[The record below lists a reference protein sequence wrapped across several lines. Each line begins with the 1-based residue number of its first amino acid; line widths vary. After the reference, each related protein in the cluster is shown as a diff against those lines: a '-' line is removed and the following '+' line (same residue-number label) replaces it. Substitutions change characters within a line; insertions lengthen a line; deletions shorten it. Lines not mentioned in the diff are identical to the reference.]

1 MSVPKQ
7 PETDTAVGLDWVPEK
22 TREIKEKGSYNGG
35 DLISSYYYWKE
46 EAIAMGDE
54 VSSSSSSNNCSAVAI
69 DSSNIGFQ
77 VRLSHYLIIVPFP
90 VNYFFWFF

>member
-7 PETDTAVGLDWVPEK
+7 PETELDGVPEK
-22 TREIKEKGSYNGG
+22 TRERLKKKKGSHNVG
-35 DLISSYYYWKE
+35 DLISSYTDTDRLLKR

-77 VRLSHYLIIVPFP
+77 VRLSP
-90 VNYFFWFF
+90 